1 MEARSRNHRDWQSA
15 RLIAFHLPQFHP
27 IAEND
32 RWWGKEFT
40 EWTNVAKAR
49 PLFRGHDQPR
59 LPADM
64 GYYDLRLPEARAAE
78 AELAQSYGIEGFCYW
93 HYWFHGHRLLERP
106 VDEMLASGEPDF
118 PFCLAWANESWSR
131 IWLGDNREVL
141 IEQSYSDE
149 DDRTHARWLARA
161 CADPR
166 YIRVHG
172 RPMVVVYK
180 PIALPD
186 SRRTTDILRSELMR
200 LGLPEPYLVGLD
212 AHRPL
217 TDMREL
223 GFDMTEHHE
232 PQLGILGP
240 DAFNDAAL
248 RTKFRRNLTHGIIS
262 PTLKVYSYAK
272 ATRLM
277 ARVRPTFPHFPCCF
291 VGWDNTARRG
301 RHAIVM
307 TDSTPEIFR
316 GQLELLVN
324 SVLHKAREERVV
336 FINAWNEWAE
346 GMYLEPDVKFG
357 HGYLQAVASVIEEAT
372 ERAGLVTPGNRPA
385 LRRSA

>member
-1 MEARSRNHRDWQSA
+1 MEARSSDHRDWQTA

-27 IAEND
+27 TVEND
-32 RWWGKEFT
+32 RWWGKGFT

-49 PLFRGHDQPR
+49 PLFRGHNQPR
-59 LPADM
+59 LPADL
-64 GYYDLRLPEARAAE
+64 GYYDLRLPEARAAQ

-106 VDEMLASGEPDF
+106 VDEMLISGEPAF

-131 IWLGDNREVL
+131 SWLGDNREVL

-172 RPMVVVYK
+172 RPMIVVYK

-186 SRRTTDILRSELMR
+186 SRRTTDIFRSEFIR
-200 LGLPEPYLVGLD
+200 LGLPEPYLVGID

-232 PQLGILGP
+232 PQLGVLGP
-240 DAFNDAAL
+240 DAFDDAAL
-248 RTKFRRNLTHGIIS
+248 RTKFMRNLTHGIIS

-277 ARVRPTFPHFPCCF
+277 ARVRPRFPHFPCCF

-307 TDSTPEIFR
+307 TGSTPELFR
-316 GQLELLVN
+316 RQLELAVN
-324 SVLHKAREERVV
+324 GVLHKPHEERVV

-346 GMYLEPDVKFG
+346 GMYLEPDCRFG
-357 HGYLQAVASVIEEAT
+357 HQYLEAVQTVTRAT
-372 ERAGLVTPGNRPA
+372 ARSGVSPDHQMHSS
-385 LRRSA
+385 LRRTA